1 MHHDIPFRWDEH
13 AQTYFGDSLD
23 LEGVHCDAM
32 LGDNEPKKAS
42 AGDKKYTLEGVEAY
56 ILLATSLKNDV

>member
-1 MHHDIPFRWDEH
+1 MRWWN
-13 AQTYFGDSLD
+13 FCDSLD
-23 LEGVHCDAM
+23 LEGVPCDAM